1 MTTAAPQGDPQKPD
15 EIYVG
20 YLPVPRGI
28 LLFARIAVVV
38 LLCAAAALAG
48 LWSRAQSDPGS
59 AVWDDGTIR
68 AYHGTV
74 VAAPYAMMVPDDAM
88 LSPIP
93 LLIVEMGKR
102 GGGQRALPFVGQHVR
117 INGWHLQRD
126 GREMIELAPD
136 DDAVVADDGPR
147 ASVFEASLGQITLRG
162 EIVDS
167 KCYLGA
173 MKPGDGKT
181 HKACATLCVTGGI
194 PPMLV
199 TSEATTRY
207 VIITDEFG
215 KPMPEPWRSYIADP
229 VQVTGELVNVGGLL
243 QLRVREGGIE
253 RL

>member
-1 MTTAAPQGDPQKPD
+1 MSNVTRNTPHKSD

-20 YLPVPRGI
+20 YLPVPRGV
-28 LLFARIAVVV
+28 LLFARISVLV
-38 LLCAAAALAG
+38 LLCAAAALAV
-48 LWSRAQSDPGS
+48 LWSRAQSNPGA
-59 AVWDDGTIR
+59 AVWDDGAIR

-74 VAAPYAMMVPDDAM
+74 VVDPYAMLLPDGAA

-102 GGGQRALPFVGQHVR
+102 GGGQRAIPFAGQHVR

-136 DDAVVADDGPR
+136 EDAVVAEDGRR
-147 ASVFEASLGQITLRG
+147 ASITEQSLGRVTLRG

-181 HKACATLCVTGGI
+181 HKACATLCITGGI

-199 TSEATTRY
+199 TSEASPRY
-207 VIITDEFG
+207 LIITDASG
-215 KPMPEPWRSYIADP
+215 NPMPDSWRTFIADP
-229 VQVTGELVNVGGLL
+229 VQVTGEMVNVGGLL
-243 QLRVREGGIE
+243 QVRVREGGIV